1 MPSILAASCTA
12 LTLLKQEPL
21 IATLHFLRDFLMYG
35 GPDPPVSTYPNF
47 DDPATDD
54 DNNTTSSTPSRREN
68 PPELQHAVKQL
79 VQGHGIGENIV
90 RRCLTGMMY
99 SFPAGCVADASG
111 VLLALFQIL
120 PQPSAQWTAA
130 TVGLLPVGSVAA
142 PEQDRLSRNIGQRIQ
157 TGEIRQVRTL
167 LQDFCAGFRRRN
179 VAPREGL
186 GRLEGGRFRF
196 AG

>member
-1 MPSILAASCTA
+1 M
-12 LTLLKQEPL
+12 
-21 IATLHFLRDFLMYG
+21 ATLHFLRDFLMYG
-35 GPDPPVSTYPNF
+35 GPDPPVSTYPTF
-47 DDPATDD
+47 DEGADESGDG
-54 DNNTTSSTPSRREN
+54 NGPSQPREN
-68 PPELQHAVKQL
+68 SAELQQAVKQL
-79 VQGHGIGENIV
+79 MQTNGIGENLV
-90 RRCLTGMMY
+90 QRCLTGMMY
-99 SFPAGCVADASG
+99 SFPPGCIPDASG

-130 TVGLLPVGSVAA
+130 TIALLPPGSIA
-142 PEQDRLSRNIGQRIQ
+142 EQEKERLSRNVGQRIQ
-157 TGEIRQVRTL
+157 SGEIRKVRTL